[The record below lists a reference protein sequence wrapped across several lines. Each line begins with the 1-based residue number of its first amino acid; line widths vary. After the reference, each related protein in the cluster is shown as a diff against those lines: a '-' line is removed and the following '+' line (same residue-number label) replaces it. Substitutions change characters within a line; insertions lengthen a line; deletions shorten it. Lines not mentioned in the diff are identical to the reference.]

1 MTDTDVRNALLAR
14 VETTYLE
21 WLVMPSGSPL
31 AAEKRNAYHK
41 ARAALREHD
50 AQAEGAPPAQPID
63 PSSKE

>member
-21 WLVMPSGSPL
+21 WLVMPPL
-31 AAEKRNAYHK
+31 YPMEGAAKREAYRR

-50 AQAEGAPPAQPID
+50 AQAEGAPPAQPHH
-63 PSSKE
+63 E

>member
-21 WLVMPSGSPL
+21 WLVMPRSHPL
-31 AAEKRNAYHK
+31 GPEKLEAYRR

-50 AQAEGAPPAQPID
+50 AQAEGAPPAQPHHD
-63 PSSKE
+63 TE